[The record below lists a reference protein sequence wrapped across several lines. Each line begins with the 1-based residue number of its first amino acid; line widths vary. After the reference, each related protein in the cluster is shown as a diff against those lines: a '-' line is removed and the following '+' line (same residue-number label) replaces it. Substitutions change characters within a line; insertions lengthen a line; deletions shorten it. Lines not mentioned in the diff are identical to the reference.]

1 VTALRRSPV
10 ACRTDSPGRCRPGQ
24 AKARRASVLPTHHRS
39 RLLAGTEPR
48 PMRVRTRRWVVQA
61 VDCQGP
67 GRDGRNQPLSRRIA
81 AQRLHG
87 IKLTGVMRLPVQR
100 CAVPVLSSQTAATMR
115 ASCCKQPGRARV
127 RAPPRRPTCSL
138 APAVR
143 HIDGNAVGRCK
154 HHGDAL
160 QGGSHARRGT
170 VAASCGTGRAAL
182 EEGVELGRGLAF
194 GAGIPL
200 ELARCSLRAARP
212 SCHGG
217 WNDNTNGP
225 SLWAVPGSSAKEG

>member
-1 VTALRRSPV
+1 
-10 ACRTDSPGRCRPGQ
+10 
-24 AKARRASVLPTHHRS
+24 
-39 RLLAGTEPR
+39 
-48 PMRVRTRRWVVQA
+48 
-61 VDCQGP
+61 
-67 GRDGRNQPLSRRIA
+67 
-81 AQRLHG
+81 
-87 IKLTGVMRLPVQR
+87 
-100 CAVPVLSSQTAATMR
+100 
-115 ASCCKQPGRARV
+115 V